1 MRKNICR
8 KQRRNSSEIEHRIA
22 IAFLISIFIFFGKY
36 NTVVILNVIG
46 YQGQAEP
53 WAIKESVRSRG
64 SVKKDFIVSSGADLS
79 RRNLLAVYPKPGW
92 YKTRKKLGKA
102 NSVIR
107 YSLIMS
113 IETENNNVDIYNPV
127 FNIISNYVRV

>member
-46 YQGQAEP
+46 YQGSQENRKIFYETYINYFDNLYSIFDKSILP
-53 WAIKESVRSRG
+53 G
-64 SVKKDFIVSSGADLS
+64 NKKQ
-79 RRNLLAVYPKPGW
+79 
-92 YKTRKKLGKA
+92 
-102 NSVIR
+102 
-107 YSLIMS
+107 
-113 IETENNNVDIYNPV
+113 
-127 FNIISNYVRV
+127 